1 MTEFIPGLTLCGDF
15 YWEAVR
21 PILDDTFPGLAH
33 SAALIGSGSEVLGF
47 DDEMSTDHHWGPRV
61 QLFVSEA
68 EHLLA
73 ADAIHTALAERLP
86 YTFRGYS
93 TNFSEPDPNDN
104 GVQHLTV
111 LQSGSVNHRVSV
123 NTIRGFVQNY
133 LGFDISGP
141 LQAAD
146 WLTFPQQKLRTLTGG
161 AVYHDA
167 VGLPPHP
174 TPPQIEEGTVT
185 APPPNWGRQGRGEKA
200 FGLETL
206 RARFAWYPRDVW
218 LYLLAAGWARIGQE
232 EHLMGRAGLVGDE
245 LGSALMGSRLVRDVM
260 RLVFLMEQQ
269 YAPYPKWF
277 GTAFARLDCA
287 GEFTTHLLAAQTATT
302 WQARMAHLVPAYEAL
317 ARMHNRLGLT
327 DPLPE
332 TVRDFFGRP
341 FQVIALHG
349 FADALL
355 ARIRDPDVQPI
366 AARQPIG
373 SVDLFSDNT
382 DLLEG
387 TNWRPVLRQLWGS

>member
-1 MTEFIPGLTLCGDF
+1 MNPFIPGLTLCGDF
-15 YWEAVR
+15 YREAVR
-21 PILDDTFPGLAH
+21 PILDDAFPGLTH

-61 QLFVSEA
+61 QLFLDEDD
-68 EHLLA
+68 HLLA
-73 ADAIHTALAERLP
+73 ADAIHDTLAARLP

-93 TNFSEPDPNDN
+93 TNFSEPDPNDS

-111 LQSGSVNHRVSV
+111 LESGPVNHRV
-123 NTIRGFVQNY
+123 TIATIGGFVEYY
-133 LGFDISGP
+133 LGFDSDQP
-141 LQAAD
+141 LTPTD

-161 AVYHDA
+161 AVYHDG
-167 VGLPPHP
+167 VGL
-174 TPPQIEEGTVT
+174 
-185 APPPNWGRQGRGEKA
+185 GEM
-200 FGLETL
+200 
-206 RARFAWYPRDVW
+206 RARFAWYPQDVW

-260 RLVFLMEQQ
+260 RLAFLMERR

-287 GEFTTHLLAAQTATT
+287 TELTPHLLAAQTAAT
-302 WQARMAHLVPAYEAL
+302 WQERESHLVPAYESL

-327 DPLPE
+327 DPMPE
-332 TVRDFFGRP
+332 RVRDFFGRP
-341 FQVIALHG
+341 FRVITLHG
-349 FADALL
+349 FGDALL
-355 ARIRDPDVQPI
+355 GQISDPAVQRI
-366 AARQPIG
+366 AAQRPIG
-373 SVDLFSDNT
+373 SIDLLSDNT

-387 TNWRPVLRQLWGS
+387 TNWRPVLRQLWL

>member
-1 MTEFIPGLTLCGDF
+1 MAEFVSGLTLCGQF
-15 YWEAVR
+15 YSGAIR
-21 PILDDTFPGLAH
+21 PILDDAFPALAH

-61 QLFVSEA
+61 QLFVGEDD
-68 EHLLA
+68 HLEV
-73 ADAIHTALAERLP
+73 ADPIHTALANRLP

-93 TNFSEPDPNDN
+93 TNFSEPDPTDN
-104 GVQHLTV
+104 GVQLLTV
-111 LQSGSVNHRVSV
+111 LQSGPVNHRVSV
-123 NTIRGFVQNY
+123 STVQGFVQNY
-133 LGFDISGP
+133 LGFDITQP
-141 LQAAD
+141 LTPAD
-146 WLTFPQQKLRTLTGG
+146 WLTFPQQKLRALTAG
-161 AVYHDA
+161 AVYHD
-167 VGLPPHP
+167 G
-174 TPPQIEEGTVT
+174 I
-185 APPPNWGRQGRGEKA
+185 
-200 FGLETL
+200 GLEEM
-206 RARFAWYPRDVW
+206 RARFAWFPQDVW

-260 RLVFLMEQQ
+260 RLAFAMERQ

-277 GTAFARLDCA
+277 GTAFAKLACA
-287 GEFTTHLLAAQTATT
+287 AELTPHLLAAQTAST
-302 WQARMAHLVPAYEAL
+302 WQARQAHLIPAYETL

-332 TVRDFFGRP
+332 TTRQFFGRP

-355 ARIRDPDVQPI
+355 AQISDPAMQVI
-366 AARQPIG
+366 AQRRPIG
-373 SVDLFSDNT
+373 SIDTISDNT

-387 TNWRPVLRQLWGS
+387 TNWRPSLRLLWAI

>member
-1 MTEFIPGLTLCGDF
+1 MSRFIPGLILCGDF
-15 YWEAVR
+15 YREAVR
-21 PILDDTFPGLAH
+21 PILDDAFPGLAH

-47 DDEMSTDHHWGPRV
+47 DDAMSTDHHWGPRV
-61 QLFVSEA
+61 QLFLSEDD
-68 EHLLA
+68 HLLA
-73 ADAIHTALAERLP
+73 ADAIHDTLAAHLP

-93 TNFSEPDPNDN
+93 TNFGEPDPDDN
-104 GVQHLTV
+104 GVQHLTAIEN
-111 LQSGSVNHRVSV
+111 GPVNHRVSV
-123 NTIRGFVQNY
+123 ATIRGFVQYY
-133 LGFDISGP
+133 LGFDIDQP
-141 LQAAD
+141 LTPAD

-161 AVYHDA
+161 AVYHDG
-167 VGLPPHP
+167 V
-174 TPPQIEEGTVT
+174 
-185 APPPNWGRQGRGEKA
+185 R
-200 FGLETL
+200 LEDV

-260 RLVFLMEQQ
+260 RLAFTMERQ

-277 GTAFARLDCA
+277 GTGFSKLNCA
-287 GEFTTHLLAAQTATT
+287 AELTPHLLAAQTAPT
-302 WQARMAHLVPAYEAL
+302 WQERMAHLLPAYEAL

-332 TVRDFFGRP
+332 TTRDFFGRP
-341 FQVIALHG
+341 FQVVALHG

-355 ARIRDPDVQPI
+355 AQIREVDVARI

-373 SVDLFSDNT
+373 SVDLISDNT

-387 TNWRPVLRQLWGS
+387 TNWRSVLRQLWL